1 MKNPPLVII
10 CGSNQQGGAEAQLC
24 KLIESFQDFK
34 IYLLIFSK
42 NNNYG
47 FFKKL
52 IPIKEISLFNFNLY
66 FPINTFRV
74 LYKILK
80 VISKSNQK
88 TILMGWLAKGNLLA
102 LLYRPFQI

>member
-10 CGSNQQGGAEAQLC
+10 CGSNHQGGAEAQLC
-24 KLIESFQDFK
+24 KLIESFQDFE
-34 IYLLIFSK
+34 IYLFIFSK

-52 IPIKEISLFNFNLY
+52 IKIKEINLFHFNLY
-66 FPINTFRV
+66 FPIKTYKD

-80 VISKSNQK
+80 IISKSNQK
-88 TILMGWLAKGNLLA
+88 TILMGWLSG
-102 LLYRPFQI
+102 